1 MCLTQNR
8 DWTDGDDGAILLLQ
22 RNWSV
27 WGEENTLMFK
37 DVGQREKVLLE
48 SRVVGSSLLISFL
61 VVLEDLDFCLLA
73 QLSHDC

>member
-1 MCLTQNR
+1 
-8 DWTDGDDGAILLLQ
+8 
-22 RNWSV
+22 
-27 WGEENTLMFK
+27 MFK